1 MVEFFRFRS
10 TDALLDK
17 YQELENRTIYFASP
31 EELNDPIILLPR
43 EWTSS

>member
-17 YQELENRTIYFASP
+17 YQELENQTICFASS
-31 EELNDPIILLPR
+31 EELNDLKL
-43 EWTSS
+43 WLK